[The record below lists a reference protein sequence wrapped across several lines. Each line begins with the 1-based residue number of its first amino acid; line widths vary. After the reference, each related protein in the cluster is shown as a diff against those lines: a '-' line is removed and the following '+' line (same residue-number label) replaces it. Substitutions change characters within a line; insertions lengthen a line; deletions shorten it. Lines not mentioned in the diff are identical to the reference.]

1 MNSGANLSP
10 VRKPQA
16 AAPRL
21 YVPQALPEGGE
32 LDLPHGAARHAQVL
46 RLQPGDALTLFNGEG
61 GECRATIIRMGRSSV
76 QARIGAHA
84 AIERE
89 AARRVHLLAG
99 LMVSERMDWLV
110 EKATELGAAS
120 LTPLLSQHCAL
131 RLSGPHAAKKHA
143 HWQAVAVAACEQ
155 SGRNRLPLIHPPRPL
170 AEGLAGQAE
179 AGDGARFVLSLK
191 PGAASLRAACA
202 GLPAAQTVTLL
213 SGPEGGLSAAE
224 EAQALAAG
232 FTPVS
237 LGARVLRAETAPV
250 AALALL
256 A

>member
-10 VRKPQA
+10 DRKPQA

-32 LDLPHGAARHAQVL
+32 LDLPPGAARHAQVL

-99 LMVSERMDWLV
+99 LMASERMDWLV

-143 HWQAVAVAACEQ
+143 HWQAVA
-155 SGRNRLPLIHPPRPL
+155 
-170 AEGLAGQAE
+170 
-179 AGDGARFVLSLK
+179 
-191 PGAASLRAACA
+191 
-202 GLPAAQTVTLL
+202 
-213 SGPEGGLSAAE
+213 
-224 EAQALAAG
+224 
-232 FTPVS
+232 
-237 LGARVLRAETAPV
+237 
-250 AALALL
+250 ALALL

>member
-21 YVPQALPEGGE
+21 YVPQTLPEGGE
-32 LDLPHGAARHAQVL
+32 LDLPPGAARHAQVL

-61 GECRATIIRMGRSSV
+61 GECRATVIRMGRSSV

-99 LMVSERMDWLV
+99 LMASERMDWLV

-170 AEGLAGQAE
+170 AEGLAGL
-179 AGDGARFVLSLK
+179 AG
-191 PGAASLRAACA
+191 
-202 GLPAAQTVTLL
+202 AQTVTLL

-224 EAQALAAG
+224 ETQALAAG

>member
-99 LMVSERMDWLV
+99 LMASERMDWLV

-120 LTPLLSQHCAL
+120 LTPLLTQHCAL

-143 HWQAVAVAACEQ
+143 HW
-155 SGRNRLPLIHPPRPL
+155 
-170 AEGLAGQAE
+170 
-179 AGDGARFVLSLK
+179 
-191 PGAASLRAACA
+191 RA
-202 GLPAAQTVTLL
+202 
-213 SGPEGGLSAAE
+213 
-224 EAQALAAG
+224 
-232 FTPVS
+232 
-237 LGARVLRAETAPV
+237 V

>member
-89 AARRVHLLAG
+89 AARMPPKSTRTGKPWPRWRCWRESLFRVC
-99 LMVSERMDWLV
+99 
-110 EKATELGAAS
+110 
-120 LTPLLSQHCAL
+120 P
-131 RLSGPHAAKKHA
+131 
-143 HWQAVAVAACEQ
+143 
-155 SGRNRLPLIHPPRPL
+155 
-170 AEGLAGQAE
+170 
-179 AGDGARFVLSLK
+179 
-191 PGAASLRAACA
+191 
-202 GLPAAQTVTLL
+202 
-213 SGPEGGLSAAE
+213 
-224 EAQALAAG
+224 
-232 FTPVS
+232 
-237 LGARVLRAETAPV
+237 
-250 AALALL
+250 
-256 A
+256 